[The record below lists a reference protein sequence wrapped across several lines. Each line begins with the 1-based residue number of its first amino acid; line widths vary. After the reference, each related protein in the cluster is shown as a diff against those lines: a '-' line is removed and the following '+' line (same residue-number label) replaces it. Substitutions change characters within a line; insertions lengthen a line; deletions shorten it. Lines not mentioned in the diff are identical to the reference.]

1 MVKTLE
7 AITYRNLLGMK
18 KMLTQ
23 VGFEPGTFHLLHKME
38 TERSLV
44 QAGFYHDRKLANFPL
59 LFEQRKLR
67 ITL

>member
-1 MVKTLE
+1 
-7 AITYRNLLGMK
+7 MK
-18 KMLTQ
+18 KMLAQ

-59 LFEQRKLR
+59 LFERRKLR